1 MLMILIYLYLVK
13 KVDDLIDNGEICI
26 SDLNKWFNVNKLCLN
41 IDKTCYS
48 VFGVPDC
55 DKASIKLKLNGLEL
69 QQVESTKY
77 LGIIID
83 SHLTWEKHIDFLYK
97 RIIKF
102 TSIFYKIRNYLPNEV
117 KKMIYFALIHS
128 HLNYGVEI
136 YGNCCQTYI
145 NKLMVLNNEILRIL
159 QNAPRDTKVVHLY
172 NNFNTLTLPN
182 LHKFNIL
189 LFSISFFIIVINY
202 FKFFHHILQKK
213 HRFA

>member
-97 RIIKF
+97 
-102 TSIFYKIRNYLPNEV
+102 KI
-117 KKMIYFALIHS
+117 
-128 HLNYGVEI
+128 
-136 YGNCCQTYI
+136 
-145 NKLMVLNNEILRIL
+145 
-159 QNAPRDTKVVHLY
+159 
-172 NNFNTLTLPN
+172 
-182 LHKFNIL
+182 
-189 LFSISFFIIVINY
+189 
-202 FKFFHHILQKK
+202 
-213 HRFA
+213 